1 MISPNNLA
9 NFLDQY
15 LETAKYPDEAPLV
28 YRQFGRPLR
37 RLGMALEAGPGMAEW
52 AETEKLDA
60 IFLHRPYKLELATLP
75 DDIGI
80 LVSHLPFEEKLA
92 LGYNLRLAMALEMT
106 HLETLG
112 FRKGRP
118 LGMIGCV
125 PPQTVGAF
133 YQSVK
138 ETFGGRED
146 ARTCERNEVTKVAVV
161 GAMTA
166 ELMHEA
172 SKRGAEVYVTGQM
185 RRPAREALL
194 DTGLGL
200 VIVGH
205 QRSEQWA
212 LGVLANVLRERF
224 CGLKIVLAKEPVVQ
238 LPPRLPKDLD
248 A

>member
-15 LETAKYPDEAPLV
+15 LETARYPDEAPLV
-28 YRQFGRPLR
+28 HHQFSRSVQ
-37 RLGMALEAGPGMAEW
+37 RLGLALEAWPGIGDW
-52 AETEKLDA
+52 ARAEKLDA
-60 IFLHRPYKLELATLP
+60 VFLHRAFKLGPDALPQEIGVLA
-75 DDIGI
+75 
-80 LVSHLPFEEKLA
+80 SHLPFEEKLGLGCNQRLATA
-92 LGYNLRLAMALEMT
+92 LGMT

-112 FRKGRP
+112 YRRGRP
-118 LGMIGCV
+118 LGMLGRV
-125 PPQTVGAF
+125 PVQTVSAF

-138 ETFGGRED
+138 ETFGGRDE

-172 SKRGAEVYVTGQM
+172 SQRGAEVYITGQM
-185 RRPAREALL
+185 RKPAKEAIL
-194 DTGLGL
+194 DTGLGI

-212 LGVLANVLRERF
+212 LSAFANILRERF
-224 CGLKIVLAKEPVVQ
+224 CGLKVVLAKEPVVQ
-238 LPPRLPKDLD
+238 PPPKLPR
-248 A
+248 AE

>member
-15 LETAKYPDEAPLV
+15 LETARYADETPLV
-28 YRQFGRPLR
+28 RHQFSRSVGK
-37 RLGMALEAGPGMAEW
+37 LGLALEAWPGIGDW
-52 AETEKLDA
+52 ARAEKLDA
-60 IFLHRPYKLELATLP
+60 VFLHRAYKLEPDALP
-75 DDIGI
+75 DDIGVI
-80 LVSHLPFEEKLA
+80 ASHLPFEEKLG
-92 LGYNLRLAMALEMT
+92 LGYNARLATALSMT

-112 FRKGRP
+112 YRKGRP
-118 LGMIGCV
+118 LGMLGRV
-125 PPQTVGAF
+125 PPQTVSAF

-138 ETFGGRED
+138 ETFGGRDE

-172 SKRGAEVYVTGQM
+172 SQRGAEVYVTGQM
-185 RRPAREALL
+185 RKPAKEAII
-194 DTGLGL
+194 DTGLGV

-212 LGVLANVLRERF
+212 LSAFANILRERF
-224 CGLKIVLAKEPVVQ
+224 CGLKVVLAKEPVVRPSPK
-238 LPPRLPKDLD
+238 LPT
-248 A
+248 AE

>member
-15 LETAKYPDEAPLV
+15 LETTKFPDEAPLV
-28 YRQFGRPLR
+28 RHQFTRSVS
-37 RLGMALEAGPGMAEW
+37 RLGLALEVWPGLADW
-52 AETEKLDA
+52 AAAEKLDTV
-60 IFLHRPYKLELATLP
+60 FLHRGFKLEPYALP
-75 DDIGI
+75 EEIGV
-80 LVSHLPFEEKLA
+80 LESHLPFEEKLG
-92 LGYNLRLAMALEMT
+92 LGYNHRLATALGMT

-112 FRKGRP
+112 YRKGRP
-118 LGMIGCV
+118 LGMLGCV

-133 YQSVK
+133 YQSIK
-138 ETFGGRED
+138 ETFGGRDE

-172 SKRGAEVYVTGQM
+172 SNRGAEVYVTGQM
-185 RRPAREALL
+185 RKPAREALL

-212 LGVLANVLRERF
+212 LTAFANILRERF
-224 CGLKIVLAKEPVVQ
+224 CGLKVILAKEPIVQ
-238 LPPRLPKDLD
+238 PPPKLPQ
-248 A
+248 AG

>member
-15 LETAKYPDEAPLV
+15 LETAKFPDETPLV
-28 YRQFGRPLR
+28 RHQFSRSVQ
-37 RLGMALEAGPGMAEW
+37 RLGVALEAWPGIGDW
-52 AETEKLDA
+52 ARAEKLDA
-60 IFLHRPYKLELATLP
+60 VFLHRAFKLEPDALP
-75 DDIGI
+75 DDVGV
-80 LVSHLPFEEKLA
+80 LASHLPFEEKLA
-92 LGYNLRLAMALEMT
+92 LGYNVRLATALGMT

-112 FRKGRP
+112 TRKGRP
-118 LGMIGCV
+118 LGMLGRV

-138 ETFGGRED
+138 ETFGGRDE

-172 SKRGAEVYVTGQM
+172 SQRGAEVYVTGQM
-185 RRPAREALL
+185 RKPAKEAII
-194 DTGLGL
+194 DTGLGV

-212 LGVLANVLRERF
+212 LSAFANILRERF
-224 CGLKIVLAKEPVVQ
+224 CGLKVVLAKEPIVQ
-238 LPPRLPKDLD
+238 PPPKLPK
-248 A
+248 AE

>member
-15 LETAKYPDEAPLV
+15 FETAKYADEAPLV
-28 YRQFGRPLR
+28 RRQFPHSVK
-37 RLGMALEAGPGMAEW
+37 RLGLALEAWPGLPEW
-52 AETEKLDA
+52 AAAEKLDA
-60 IFLHRPYKLELATLP
+60 VFLHRVFKLDFTTLP
-75 DDIGI
+75 EDIGV
-80 LVSHLPFEEKLA
+80 LASHLPFEEKLA
-92 LGYNLRLAMALEMT
+92 LGFNPRLAVMLGMT

-112 FRKGRP
+112 YRKGRP

-133 YQSVK
+133 YQSVS
-138 ETFGGRED
+138 ETFGGREE
-146 ARTCERNEVTKVAVV
+146 ARTCERNEVTKAAVV

-172 SKRGAEVYVTGQM
+172 SQRGAEVYVTGQM
-185 RRPAREALL
+185 RKPAKEAIL

-200 VIVGH
+200 VVVGH

-212 LGVLANVLRERF
+212 LSALANVLRERF
-224 CGLKIVLAKEPVVQ
+224 SGLQVILAKAPTVQ
-238 LPPRLPKDLD
+238 ATAKLPK
-248 A
+248 

>member
-15 LETAKYPDEAPLV
+15 LETARYSDEAPLV
-28 YRQFGRPLR
+28 RHQFSRSVC
-37 RLGMALEAGPGMAEW
+37 RLGLALEAWPGIGDW
-52 AETEKLDA
+52 ARAEKLDA
-60 IFLHRPYKLELATLP
+60 IFLHRAFKLEPDALP
-75 DDIGI
+75 DDIGV
-80 LVSHLPFEEKLA
+80 LASHLPFEEKLG
-92 LGYNLRLAMALEMT
+92 LGYNHRLATALGMT

-112 FRKGRP
+112 YRKGRP
-118 LGMIGCV
+118 LGMLGRV
-125 PPQTVGAF
+125 PPQTVSAF

-138 ETFGGRED
+138 ETFGGRDES
-146 ARTCERNEVTKVAVV
+146 RTCERNEVTKVAVV

-172 SKRGAEVYVTGQM
+172 SQRGAEVYVTGQM
-185 RRPAREALL
+185 RKPAKEAII

-212 LGVLANVLRERF
+212 LSAFANILCERF
-224 CGLKIVLAKEPVVQ
+224 CGLKVVLAKEPVVKPTPK
-238 LPPRLPKDLD
+238 LPQVL
-248 A
+248 

>member
-15 LETAKYPDEAPLV
+15 LEMAKYSDEAPLV
-28 YRQFGRPLR
+28 HHQFSRSVR
-37 RLGMALEAGPGMAEW
+37 RIGLALEAWLGIGDW
-52 AETEKLDA
+52 ARMEKLDA
-60 IFLHRPYKLELATLP
+60 VFLHRAFKLEPAMLP
-75 DDIGI
+75 DEIGV
-80 LVSHLPFEEKLA
+80 LALHLPFEEKLGLGCNQRLATA
-92 LGYNLRLAMALEMT
+92 LGMT

-112 FRKGRP
+112 YRKGRP
-118 LGMIGCV
+118 LGMLGRV
-125 PPQTVGAF
+125 PPQTVSAF

-138 ETFGGRED
+138 ETFGGQDE

-172 SKRGAEVYVTGQM
+172 AQRGAEVYVTGQM
-185 RRPAREALL
+185 RKPAKEAIVN
-194 DTGLGL
+194 TGLGM

-212 LGVLANVLRERF
+212 LNAFANILRERF
-224 CGLKIVLAKEPVVQ
+224 CGLQVVLAKEPTVQ
-238 LPPRLPKDLD
+238 PPPKLPKTE
-248 A
+248 